1 MVKILLL
8 SNKNGQNANKAQET
22 TSNKISYCEFG
33 HRQILVKM
41 QMPKWFDIVLNE
53 LFNVYLW
60 ARIVNTKQ
68 LFIYL
73 LYKHL
78 LPLYYNNF

>member
-1 MVKILLL
+1 
-8 SNKNGQNANKAQET
+8 
-22 TSNKISYCEFG
+22 
-33 HRQILVKM
+33 LVKM

-68 LFIYL
+68 KNIFII
-73 LYKHL
+73 
-78 LPLYYNNF
+78 